1 MAVIPKSNI
10 KFPDGSTLQDIYDA
24 INSGSGGVTVC
35 TSTTKP
41 TSPSEGDLIYVTDNA
56 AGKELEHYDGT
67 AWQTVNDNSGSV
79 QNPMTADLDAAN
91 YKIDNISAAQFGNST
106 IYGRII
112 WDDTDNRFRFY
123 KYDGGAN
130 NLYWGDI
137 DVNKIYFGHD
147 NCSIDKDT
155 NNNLVL
161 TVPTDGSII
170 LRTV

>member
-10 KFPDGSTLQDIYDA
+10 KFPDGTSLQDIYDA
-24 INSGSGGVTVC
+24 ISSGSGGVTVC

-56 AGKELEHYDGT
+56 AGKELEHYDGSS
-67 AWQTVNDNSGSV
+67 WQTVNDNSGSV

-112 WDDTDNRFRFY
+112 WDDTNNRFRFY
-123 KYDGGAN
+123 KYDGGDIN
-130 NLYWGDI
+130 GDI

>member
-10 KFPDGSTLQDIYDA
+10 VFPDGSTLQDIYDA
-24 INSGSGGVTVC
+24 ISSGSGGVTVC

-56 AGKELEHYDGT
+56 AGKELEHYDGSS
-67 AWQTVNDNSGSV
+67 WQTVNDK
-79 QNPMTADLDAAN
+79 TITTTLDMDG
-91 YKIDNISAAQFGNST
+91 YDIDNIDIAMFGT
-106 IYGRII
+106 GATYGKIT
-112 WDDTDNRFRFY
+112 WSDTDERFHILEHL
-123 KYDGGAN
+123 DGGADN
-130 NLYWGDI
+130 PYWGDI
-137 DVNKIYFGHD
+137 EVNKIYFGHD